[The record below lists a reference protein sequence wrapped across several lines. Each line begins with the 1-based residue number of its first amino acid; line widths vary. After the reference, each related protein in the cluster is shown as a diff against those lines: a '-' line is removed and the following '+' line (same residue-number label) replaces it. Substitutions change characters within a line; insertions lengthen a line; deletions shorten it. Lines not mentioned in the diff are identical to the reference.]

1 MDNTIERENLESL
14 TQSDGWRVF
23 TDYVNGEWGPGGRAF
38 TDAVTEAADNTND
51 ANATAHLRQIITA
64 QKLIQR
70 LMVWPEERLKQLKAP
85 DPQVIYPRRG
95 RL

>member
-14 TQSDGWRVF
+14 TQSDGWRTF
-23 TDYVNGEWGPGGRAF
+23 TDHVNAEWGPGGRAF
-38 TDAVTEAADNTND
+38 IEAVTGAANSTDH
-51 ANATAHLRQIITA
+51 ATAMAHLQQIITA

-70 LMVWPEERLKQLKAP
+70 LMVWPDERLKQLKAP
-85 DPQVIYPRRG
+85 ELQVIYPRRG